1 MTQTGRIES
10 LTGKWAPLSNFH
22 KESHG
27 KTAEHIF
34 QAAKTDDKAE
44 RAHVLSREK
53 PGQAKYAGKR
63 VTLRKDWEET
73 KEGFMEEILRR
84 KFQDLSLRK
93 LLDETGDAEIVEGNR
108 WHDNFWG
115 QCTCGKRAKCHPGQG
130 KNTLGN
136 LLMKIREENRRSAR

>member
-1 MTQTGRIES
+1 MNRIEK

-22 KESHG
+22 TESNG

-34 QAAKTDDKAE
+34 QAAKTDSKAE
-44 RAHVLSREK
+44 RAHILSRPK

-63 VTLRKDWEET
+63 CTLRSDWELL

-84 KFQDLSLRK
+84 KFQDPTLRN

-115 QCTCGKRAKCHPGQG
+115 QCLCERKSCAARTGR
-130 KNTLGN
+130 NTLGN
-136 LLMKIREENRRSAR
+136 LLMKIREENRRAM

>member
-1 MTQTGRIES
+1 MRETERIES

-22 KESHG
+22 TERNG

-34 QAAKTDDKAE
+34 QAAKTDDKTE

-63 VTLRKDWEET
+63 VTLRKDWEER

-84 KFQDLSLRK
+84 KFRDPALRN
-93 LLDETGDAEIVEGNR
+93 LLDATGDAEIVEGNR
-108 WHDNFWG
+108 WHDNYWG
-115 QCTCGKRAKCHPGQG
+115 QCLCTRPKCASRTGR
-130 KNTLGN
+130 NTLGN
-136 LLMKIREENRRSAR
+136 LLMKIREENRRAM